1 MKIKDYLVLFRAKHY
16 VKNLL
21 IFAPFLLP
29 SVTLSSQN
37 LTVSAAGFAAFCFLS
52 SAAYII
58 NDILDCENDK
68 KHSERRLR
76 PLACGKISK
85 RECCILSAVFLS
97 AAGLLGFLIDYFVGS
112 SGLLVLCLFFA
123 INLLYSV
130 FAKKIPFAEMLFI
143 PLGFALR
150 LIFGFA
156 ILGILPDHRLCLF
169 VFVSALYFVLQ
180 KRLSEITIFGCESRK
195 VLRYYNAGVIR
206 ALKYVCLC
214 FVLVFFGIMHI
225 REDVSLPLIQRI
237 ISVILL
243 CLLFVRFEMKA
254 AKANSENTVDLVY
267 SDIPMCVTGVLFAL
281 SLIDFGF
288 IG

>member
-29 SVTLSSQN
+29 AVTLSAEK
-37 LTVSAAGFAAFCFLS
+37 LIISAAGFAAFCFLS
-52 SAAYII
+52 SAEYII
-58 NDILDCENDK
+58 NDIFDCENDR

-76 PLACGKISK
+76 PLAGGKITK
-85 RECCILSAVFLS
+85 RRCCILSAVFLA
-97 AAGLLGFLIDYFVGS
+97 AAGLLGFLIDYFTGS
-112 SGLLVLCLFFA
+112 SGLLVLGIFFA
-123 INLLYSV
+123 VNLLYSV

-195 VLRYYNAGVIR
+195 VLRYYKTGVIR
-206 ALKYVCLC
+206 ALKYACLC

-225 REDVSLPLIQRI
+225 RADISLPLIQRI
-237 ISVILL
+237 ISAVLL
-243 CLLFVRFEMKA
+243 CLLFLRFEMKA
-254 AKANSENTVDLVY
+254 AKASSENTVELILSDL
-267 SDIPMCVTGVLFAL
+267 PMCVAGVLFAL